1 MPVLQPRLRY
11 WSDLKTEGTQTVV
24 HLFPRHRQG
33 VELLSRND
41 LRRADMN
48 LLVIFE
54 AMMQER
60 NVSRVG
66 EKLFLGQ
73 PAVSSALARLRA
85 MFADPLFVRN
95 GRYMEPTA
103 RAQDLFERFTP
114 MLDTIAITLSQVSD
128 FDPANSSRTFHV
140 GISDD
145 VEYGLLPPLLRHL
158 RAEAPSV
165 KLVIHHTDCT
175 RISGLL
181 VNGAISVGIS
191 HTCDLPANSKRKFLR
206 LIIPMVLR
214 ADSEAKR
221 LSLDEFCRR
230 PHATISS
237 MGTLVTDVERAFKK
251 MSRNRLVVLDV
262 PQFSALAVL
271 LADSDLLA
279 VVPDYV
285 AKAMS
290 ACSGIRAEPVPL
302 KMGSYELSL
311 VWRAVADNDPA
322 ERWLRSRFSEFF
334 GDNSRLRL
342 ADPIG
347 NPTDRSSLA

>member
-1 MPVLQPRLRY
+1 
-11 WSDLKTEGTQTVV
+11 
-24 HLFPRHRQG
+24 
-33 VELLSRND
+33 
-41 LRRADMN
+41 MN

-140 GISDD
+140 GLS
-145 VEYGLLPPLLRHL
+145 
-158 RAEAPSV
+158 
-165 KLVIHHTDCT
+165 DCT